1 MAAVNFLAVPVL
13 VALLAWPLP
22 DEPGLRLGV
31 LLVLLAPCVDWYVP
45 FTRAA
50 GGDAARALT
59 STPLLLAGQLVAIPV
74 WIAVILGPA
83 GAEAVA
89 AEPLVIAFATLI
101 ALPLLLASATR
112 AWAARRRAGAAVVG
126 AAAWVPVPGLALV
139 LALVGA
145 SQADAVRGAGAEVA
159 AAAVAFVGLIGLACR
174 LVAYLVAAPL
184 LGALAAP
191 AARLQ
196 PPAARAVALSATARN
211 SFVVLPLAL
220 GLPEGAALAAATVA
234 TQTVVELAGLT
245 ALVRLV
251 PRALVPG

>member
-159 AAAVAFVGLIGLACR
+159 AAAVAFV
-174 LVAYLVAAPL
+174 AYLVAAPL
-184 LGALAAP
+184 LGALAAR